1 MSQLHSVVVGG
12 TRGLGRALVELWS
25 EGTDAISVI
34 GRKQPSAPKTSPGDS
49 VRYYAA
55 DVTQAGSI
63 QPAIDEIVQASGPV
77 SRLVFSQ
84 RYRGQGDSLDGE
96 LEVSLKGTRR
106 VIEHLLAK
114 SQFASSAAIVV
125 VSSVLGQFIA
135 AEQPLGYHV
144 TRAALDQLV
153 RFYAVQL
160 APRGIRVNAVSPNLI
175 EKDEGREYYRQH
187 PELKKHYE
195 SVIPLGQMGSPRDVA
210 YAIDF
215 LCSERSAHITAQTL
229 VVDGGLTAVMQHSLG
244 ARPSVTPS
252 P

>member
-1 MSQLHSVVVGG
+1 MNQTHALVVGG
-12 TRGLGRALVELWS
+12 TRGLGRGLVELWS
-25 EGTDAISVI
+25 EGTDAVSVV
-34 GRKQPSAPKTSPGDS
+34 GRRLPIALNPQPREG
-49 VRYYAA
+49 VRYYVA
-55 DVTQAGSI
+55 DVAEADSVE
-63 QPAIDEIVQASGPV
+63 PAIDEIVQVAGPI

-106 VIEHLLAK
+106 VIEHLIGRD
-114 SQFASSAAIVV
+114 QFARPAAIVV

-175 EKDEGREYYRQH
+175 EKEEGREFYRQN

-195 SVIPLGQMGSPRDVA
+195 SVIPLGQMGTPRDVA

-215 LCSERSAHITAQTL
+215 LCSERSAHITGQTL
-229 VVDGGLTAVMQHSLG
+229 IVDGGLTAVMQHSLG
-244 ARPSVTPS
+244 ARPPGNA
-252 P
+252 

>member
-1 MSQLHSVVVGG
+1 M
-12 TRGLGRALVELWS
+12 
-25 EGTDAISVI
+25 
-34 GRKQPSAPKTSPGDS
+34 
-49 VRYYAA
+49 
-55 DVTQAGSI
+55 
-63 QPAIDEIVQASGPV
+63 IDEIMQPGR
-77 SRLVFSQ
+77 SRARVSQ
-84 RYRGQGDSLDGE
+84 RYRRQGGSWTGARSQPE
-96 LEVSLKGTRR
+96 GTRR
-106 VIEHLLAK
+106 IVRNPLRK
-114 SQFASSAAIVV
+114 NSSRPLPDCC

-175 EKDEGREYYRQH
+175 EKEEGREYYRQN
-187 PELKKHYE
+187 PDLKKHYE

-215 LCSERSAHITAQTL
+215 LCSDRSAHITGQTL

-244 ARPSVTPS
+244 ARPSANALP
-252 P
+252 